1 MPSIHDLLDLFLAAL
16 RLQYSTVKYD
26 LGTDADADA
35 EAEAAEVGVRLND
48 DDDDDEGGC
57 GRGLAIPPR
66 GRDPTAR

>member
-16 RLQYSTVKYD
+16 RLQYSAVKYD

-35 EAEAAEVGVRLND
+35 EAEAVVVRLRLN

-57 GRGLAIPPR
+57 GRGRAIPPR